1 MKERMKERMR
11 KRRNRYTV
19 GYIGAGN
26 LVYGKKFGAKFPTL
40 VGNAVETHY
49 PLTRKE
55 AERLIKLMPSAD
67 CAIFELVPVEVN
79 R

>member
-1 MKERMKERMR
+1 MKKNAKARMA
-11 KRRNRYTV
+11 KRRTRFVV

-26 LVYGKKFGAKFPTL
+26 IVFGRRSDPRKEEFGFTDAC
-40 VGNAVETHY
+40 E
-49 PLTRKE
+49 PLTMAQAK
-55 AERLIKLMPSAD
+55 RLLAGMPCSD